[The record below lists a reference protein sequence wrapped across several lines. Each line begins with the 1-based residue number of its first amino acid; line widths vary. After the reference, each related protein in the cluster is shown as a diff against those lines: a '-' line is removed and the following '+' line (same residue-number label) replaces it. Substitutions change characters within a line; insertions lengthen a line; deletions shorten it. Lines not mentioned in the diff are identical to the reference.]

1 MSNQNIYD
9 NQEFFDGYKKL
20 RGNPSAAN
28 DVVEKPALFSLA
40 PDLHNKSVL
49 DIGCGYGENCVQF
62 LKLGATKVT
71 GLDISAKMLEIAKNE
86 NSSPNILYINK
97 SMTDLYEITEKF
109 DVVFSS
115 LAVHYIE
122 DFDKLVKDIYNLL
135 NQNGYFIFSQEHP
148 LTTALLTQDY
158 WTRNSE
164 NERIHYNL
172 TTYALEGERKVTW
185 IVDGVIKYHRTIS
198 SIINSLSS
206 SGFFIEQML
215 EPIPSNDI
223 MKQYPSYKK
232 YIHKPDFLLIKVR
245 KTTD

>member
-20 RGNPSAAN
+20 RSNPLVAN
-28 DVVEKPALFSLA
+28 DVVEKPALFSLI
-40 PDLHNKSVL
+40 PDLHDKSVL

-62 LKLGATKVT
+62 LELGATMVT

-86 NSSPNILYINK
+86 NSCPNILYINK
-97 SMTDLYEITEKF
+97 SMTDLNEITEKF
-109 DVVFSS
+109 DVVLSS

-135 NQNGYFIFSQEHP
+135 NQGGYFIFSQEHP

-206 SGFFIEQML
+206 SGFIIEQML
-215 EPIPSNDI
+215 EPIPSTDI

-245 KTTD
+245 KSN

>member
-28 DVVEKPALFSLA
+28 DIVEKPALFSLA

-49 DIGCGYGENCVQF
+49 DIGCGYGENCIQF
-62 LKLGATKVT
+62 LKLGAAKVT
-71 GLDISAKMLEIAKNE
+71 GLDISAKMLEIARNE
-86 NSSPNILYINK
+86 NSFPNIQYINK
-97 SMTDLYEITEKF
+97 SMTDLDEITEKF

-122 DFDKLVKDIYNLL
+122 DFDKLVKDIYNHL
-135 NQNGYFIFSQEHP
+135 NQGGYFIFSQEHP

-164 NERIHYNL
+164 NEHIHYNL

-198 SIINSLSS
+198 SIINFLSS
-206 SGFFIEQML
+206 AGFIVEQIL
-215 EPIPSNDI
+215 EPIPSNEI
-223 MKQYPSYKK
+223 MERYPSYKK

-245 KTTD
+245 KNN

>member
-9 NQEFFDGYKKL
+9 NQEFFNGYKKL

-28 DVVEKPALFSLA
+28 DVVEKPALFSLT
-40 PDLHNKSVL
+40 PDLHNKTVL

-71 GLDISAKMLEIAKNE
+71 GLDISVKMLEIAKIE
-86 NSSPNILYINK
+86 NSSSNILYVNK
-97 SMTDLYEITEKF
+97 SMTDLNEITEKF

-135 NQNGYFIFSQEHP
+135 NQGGYFIFSQEHP

-164 NERIHYNL
+164 NECLHYNL

-206 SGFFIEQML
+206 SGFVIEQML
-215 EPIPSNDI
+215 EPIPSIDI

-245 KTTD
+245 KSN

>member
-1 MSNQNIYD
+1 MMTFSIPYL
-9 NQEFFDGYKKL
+9 L
-20 RGNPSAAN
+20 RYYFNLAA
-28 DVVEKPALFSLA
+28 S
-40 PDLHNKSVL
+40 
-49 DIGCGYGENCVQF
+49 
-62 LKLGATKVT
+62 KVT
-71 GLDISAKMLEIAKNE
+71 GLDISAKMLEIARNK
-86 NSSPNILYINK
+86 NSSPNIQYVNK
-97 SMTDLYEITEKF
+97 SMTDLDEIIEKF

-122 DFDKLVKDIYNLL
+122 DFDKLVRDIYNLL
-135 NQNGYFIFSQEHP
+135 NKGGYFIFSQEHP

-198 SIINSLSS
+198 SIINALSS
-206 SGFFIEQML
+206 SGFVIEQML

-232 YIHKPDFLLIKVR
+232 YIHKPDFLLIRVR
-245 KTTD
+245 KNS